1 MVVERRAR
9 VGLEAPQAI
18 DGRLPTVSSD
28 AEIALHVVAKMACAS
43 RGCAGS
49 PTGTVEV
56 RQGNGDAG
64 PIVGAAAL
72 EKGEARVVVTLTTP
86 GDGGGEAPLRLDYVS
101 DAPWFESN
109 GPLSLTQPL
118 RPPGAWN
125 KIVLALTALAV
136 VGWLGIGRL
145 PRRADADARER
156 ASGHIKIA
164 DGPAVEVVS
173 PGAAGARRWTGR
185 VVDGH
190 EGTPL
195 AEARVFIERPG
206 FDHAEIVAEVATNA
220 DGTFALAP
228 VEIQRGDH
236 LVAEGALHAA
246 LRVPVPPFG
255 EIRVALVS
263 RRRALLERLVGW
275 ARRKG
280 RPFDARPEPTPG
292 HIQRMARS
300 GDAVR
305 AWAEAVERAAYSGD
319 AIDARRE
326 AEIDRLAP
334 GESPAARGPQDVNKT

>member
-1 MVVERRAR
+1 M
-9 VGLEAPQAI
+9 
-18 DGRLPTVSSD
+18 
-28 AEIALHVVAKMACAS
+28 
-43 RGCAGS
+43 
-49 PTGTVEV
+49 
-56 RQGNGDAG
+56 
-64 PIVGAAAL
+64 
-72 EKGEARVVVTLTTP
+72 TLATP
-86 GDGGGEAPLRLDYVS
+86 GDGGGEAPLRLDYVP
-101 DAPWFESN
+101 DAPWFEST
-109 GPLSLTQPL
+109 GPLLVTQPL
-118 RPPGAWN
+118 RPPGVWN
-125 KIVLALTALAV
+125 KIVLAMTGLAV
-136 VGWLGIGRL
+136 VGWLGVGRL
-145 PRRADADARER
+145 PRRSDADARER
-156 ASGHIKIA
+156 SSGRTKIA
-164 DGPAVEVVS
+164 EGPASVEMVS
-173 PGAAGARRWTGR
+173 PWTAGARRWTGR

-195 AEARVFIERPG
+195 ANARVFIERPG
-206 FDHAEIVAEVATNA
+206 FDRAEIVAEVAADA

-300 GDAVR
+300 GDAVK
-305 AWAEAVERAAYSGD
+305 AWAQAVERAAYSGD
-319 AIDARRE
+319 AVDARRE

-334 GESPAARGPQDVNKT
+334 GESPAARGPGKT